1 MVIKDDEPVMVARS
15 VKPDSRNRISLPK
28 KLMKEGITYHVF
40 VNNHGQIILDPQV
53 TIPASEAWLFSN
65 SDALAS
71 IRQGLSD
78 AKVGKV
84 TKVEPG
90 DL

>member
-28 KLMKEGITYHVF
+28 KLVKEGITYHVY
-40 VNNHGQIILDPQV
+40 VNSHGQIILDPQV
-53 TIPASEAWLFSN
+53 TIPASEAWLFS
-65 SDALAS
+65 DPAALAS
-71 IRQGLSD
+71 VRQGLAE
-78 AKVGKV
+78 AKEGKV
-84 TKVEPG
+84 SKVSLD